1 MYKQNLKGTI
11 KHTANCAY
19 YNYQIIFVHKIIY
32 LTLSTYLD
40 TLYITK
46 LIVSTTKHLTLYITN
61 YTVQTVLNTMIYK
74 CNNFRN
80 KKKKQNSNNTEFT
93 HMRCSTFGQIPNE
106 LSSLLSREGAL
117 PLWENTR
124 TSRRESALIAR
135 ER

>member
-46 LIVSTTKHLTLYITN
+46 LIVSTTKHLTLYIIN

-80 KKKKQNSNNTEFT
+80 KKKKNRIRITQNSPICVVQHLAKFPTNFPP
-93 HMRCSTFGQIPNE
+93 CSLGRAPSPCGRI
-106 LSSLLSREGAL
+106 REQVGG
-117 PLWENTR
+117 N
-124 TSRRESALIAR
+124 RR
-135 ER
+135 